1 MKRLIYVPAINEMIP
16 EPSVYYRLPVSQKDV
31 VDCLCDDDFTTAGE
45 TLYDSISGPMLAE
58 PFIHHF
64 AGWEAQN

>member
-1 MKRLIYVPAINEMIP
+1 MKRMIIVPADGEMIP
-16 EPSVYYRLPVSQKDV
+16 NDAIYYRLPVSGKNV
-31 VDCLCDDDFTTAGE
+31 VDCICDDDFTTAGE

-64 AGWEAQN
+64 AGWEV